1 VPAMTTFTIDDVD
14 QNIRDVPTQYG
25 PMKDYRLSL
34 MASGE
39 TTPVIASWLRKASS
53 PAPVRGQQ
61 IEGAL
66 EDTEYG
72 KKFREQRQ
80 MPIGSSG
87 GGGKSYAADPKK
99 QAAIAMEASQKVAV
113 DIMRLYYQQAAKA
126 PDSAGELVS
135 QVKQVAAALFGQIEE
150 VSK

>member
-1 VPAMTTFTIDDVD
+1 LTTFTIDDVD

-25 PMKDYRLSL
+25 PMKDYRLFL
-34 MASGE
+34 MAPGE

-99 QAAIAMEASQKVAV
+99 QAAIAMESSQARAV
-113 DIMRLYYQQAAKA
+113 DLMRIWLDNGGEKPESAK
-126 PDSAGELVS
+126 ELVTMT
-135 QVKQVAAALFGQIEE
+135 KQIAAAFFGQVEE

>member
-1 VPAMTTFTIDDVD
+1 MTTFTIDDVD

-99 QAAIAMEASQKVAV
+99 QAAIAMEASQKVAI
-113 DIMRLYYQQAAKA
+113 DALRLLA
-126 PDSAGELVS
+126 E
-135 QVKQVAAALFGQIEE
+135 FGDWKPEKEKLSLTLTSLARVLYDQIEE

>member
-1 VPAMTTFTIDDVD
+1 LTTFTIDDVD

-25 PMKDYRLSL
+25 PMKDYRLFL
-34 MASGE
+34 MAPGE

-99 QAAIAMEASQKVAV
+99 QAAIAMEASQKVAI
-113 DIMRLYYQQAAKA
+113 DALRLLA
-126 PDSAGELVS
+126 E
-135 QVKQVAAALFGQIEE
+135 FGDWKPEKEKLSLTLTSLARVLYDQIEE